1 MAWRNYKAGN
11 KYHAKKVSILGE
23 VFDSKREAARYMELK
38 ELEMAGRISGLQRQK
53 KFLLVP
59 AQYEPETTGPRGG
72 RIKGKLIE
80 REVAY
85 YADFYYFDEM
95 SKKFIVEDT
104 KSPATRTEAYILK
117 RKMMLSFYGIRINE
131 V

>member
-1 MAWRNYKAGN
+1 MGFRSYS
-11 KYHAKKVSILGE
+11 KYNAKRIELSGE
-23 VFDSKREAARYMELK
+23 VFQSKREARRWLELK
-38 ELEMAGRISGLQRQK
+38 NLESHGLISGLERQK
-53 KFLLVP
+53 KFLLIP
-59 AQYEPETTGPRGG
+59 AQHEPDSVGPRGG
-72 RIKGKLIE
+72 KIKGKLIE

-85 YADFYYFDEM
+85 YADFYYFDEL
-95 SKKFIVEDT
+95 SKKFVVEDT

>member
-1 MAWRNYKAGN
+1 MVFKRYS
-11 KYHAKKVSILGE
+11 KYHNHTVELRGE
-23 VFDSKREAARYMELK
+23 VFQSKKEARRWLELRNMESHGL
-38 ELEMAGRISGLQRQK
+38 ISGLERQK
-53 KFLLVP
+53 KFLLIP
-59 AQYEPETTGPRGG
+59 AQHEPDSVGPRGG
-72 RIKGKLIE
+72 KIKGKLIE

-117 RKMMLSFYGIRINE
+117 RKMMLSFYGIKIKE

>member
-1 MAWRNYKAGN
+1 MAWRNYKSGS
-11 KYHAKKVSILGE
+11 KYHSQKVSIAQE
-23 VFDSKREAARYMELK
+23 IFDSKKEARRWLELK
-38 ELEMAGRISGLQRQK
+38 NMEEHGLISGLQRQK
-53 KFLLVP
+53 KFLLIP
-59 AQYEPETTGPRGG
+59 AQHEPDRVGPRGG
-72 RIKGKLIE
+72 KIKGKLIE

-85 YADFYYFDEM
+85 YADFYYFDEI

-117 RKMMLSFYGIRINE
+117 RKMMLSFYGIKIKE

>member
-1 MAWRNYKAGN
+1 MVFKRYS
-11 KYHAKKVSILGE
+11 KYHNHTVDLQGE
-23 VFDSKREAARYMELK
+23 VFQSKKEARRWLELK
-38 ELEMAGRISGLQRQK
+38 NLESHGLISGLERQK
-53 KFLLVP
+53 KFLLIP
-59 AQYEPETTGPRGG
+59 AQHEPDSVGPRGG
-72 RIKGKLIE
+72 KIKGKLIE

-95 SKKFIVEDT
+95 SKKFVVEDT

>member
-1 MAWRNYKAGN
+1 MAWRNYKSGN
-11 KYHAKKVSILGE
+11 KYHSHKVIIAQDI
-23 VFDSKREAARYMELK
+23 FDSKKEARRWLELK
-38 ELEMAGRISGLQRQK
+38 NLESHGLISGLERQK
-53 KFLLVP
+53 KFLLIP
-59 AQYEPETTGPRGG
+59 AQHEPDSVGPRGG
-72 RIKGKLIE
+72 KIKGKLIE

-85 YADFYYFDEM
+85 YADFYYFDEL
-95 SKKFIVEDT
+95 SKKFVVEDT